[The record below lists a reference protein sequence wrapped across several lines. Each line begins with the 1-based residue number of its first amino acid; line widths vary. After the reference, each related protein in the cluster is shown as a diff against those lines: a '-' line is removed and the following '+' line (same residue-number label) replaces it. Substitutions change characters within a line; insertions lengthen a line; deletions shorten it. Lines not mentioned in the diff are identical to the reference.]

1 MTIPQRAH
9 QSPARSDR
17 SVEQSGGRSGGRPV
31 GRSVKA
37 GMVLAVV
44 AGVAWTSGM
53 IWTIG
58 GWVL

>member
-9 QSPARSDR
+9 QSLARPGR
-17 SVEQSGGRSGGRPV
+17 SAERPDGWSGGRPV